1 MCLFVTVIAQAN
13 VVVTLAGAA
22 VVVTLVGATVVVTL
36 AGAAVVVELVTGAVV
51 VVVLEHPVKT
61 ATQAIEAA
69 MTLNI
74 RMRELGNCH
83 EVHGDSEGGVGDMGL

>member
-1 MCLFVTVIAQAN
+1 